1 MPPDATTPP
10 PGGERFVLF
19 DFGHTLVDFRR
30 VPAALFAAYGEIR
43 SRLVEEAHRE
53 VPETEDLAR
62 QITDAMDA
70 LVRRSYMEG
79 RIQELD
85 VVELL
90 TEAFA
95 GIGVHLSAALAREL
109 AALDHRAFSGS
120 ISVAEATIG
129 VLEALRDRGVGMGLV
144 SNITLLP
151 DLLRGDL
158 EALGLAPF
166 LSATAFSSEFGWRKP
181 DRRIFEHVL
190 QRLGARPAQAAFVGD
205 RLYDDIGGARQV
217 GMRTVLTRQFRNELD
232 GAERGE
238 ALAAG
243 GAAVAALAPDA
254 AIDTI
259 EDLPSVL
266 AGWGWWN

>member
-1 MPPDATTPP
+1 M
-10 PGGERFVLF
+10 LF

-43 SRLVEEAHRE
+43 NRLIREAHHE

-70 LVRRSYMEG
+70 LVRRSYEEA

-95 GIGVHLSAALAREL
+95 GIGVHLPPTLAREL
-109 AALDHRAFSGS
+109 AVLDHRAFSGS
-120 ISVAEATIG
+120 IAVPQATIG
-129 VLEALRDRGVGMGLV
+129 VLEALREREVGMGLV
-144 SNITLLP
+144 SNITLMP
-151 DLLRGDL
+151 HLLRADL

-166 LSATAFSSEFGWRKP
+166 LAATAFSSEFGWRKP

-190 QRLGARPAQAAFVGD
+190 SGLGARPTQAAFVGD
-205 RLYDDIGGARQV
+205 RLYDDIGGAQKV

-232 GAERGE
+232 GAERAE

-243 GAAVAALAPDA
+243 GDVVATLEPDA
-254 AIDTI
+254 AIDTL
-259 EDLPSVL
+259 EDLPAVL